1 MQLDRGNFYHLY
13 NRTNNKE
20 IAFKEERNYH
30 YFLKKYREGVSPFV
44 DTFAYILMPSHFHFL
59 IKVTTK
65 EIALLKDRIGRWQ
78 SSFTKGINK
87 AHKRSGSLFQLHAK
101 AILID
106 DEGYLIC
113 VLNYIHQNALRA
125 GLVEKP
131 EDWLYSSYPDLAG
144 FRKGT
149 LPDNRIIR
157 QYFKKDNE
165 FREYSNQLMTEIK
178 NKYWV
183 H

>member
-1 MQLDRGNFYHLY
+1 MQLDNGNYYHLY

-20 IAFKEERNYH
+20 VAFKEERNYL
-30 YFLKKYREGVSPFV
+30 YFLKKYRKGVSPFV
-44 DTFAYILMPSHFHFL
+44 DTFAYILMPTHFHFL
-59 IKVTTK
+59 IKVTTN

-78 SSFTKGINK
+78 SSYEKGINK
-87 AHKRSGSLFQLHAK
+87 AYKRSGSLFQLHAK
-101 AILID
+101 AILVD
-106 DEGYLIC
+106 EEGYLIC

-125 GLVEKP
+125 KLVKKLEEWP
-131 EDWLYSSYPDLAG
+131 YSSYQDLAG

-157 QYFKKDNE
+157 HYFKTTED
-165 FREYSNQLMTEIK
+165 FREYSNQLMTEVK
-178 NKYWV
+178 EKYWV